1 MNQNRRELIDQLL
14 TFGGELNDPNAR
26 TVAELLLNVALQKIW
41 IAHPF
46 RSFVMPD
53 PYLLGTTAGTRNYIL
68 PPYFGRMASKDRRVQ
83 NLTTG
88 HPIMPIEGGDL
99 YELDPAAGTAVDT
112 GRGDPER
119 YAITGTVGVQTQV
132 SSAGVAL
139 EALSDNEHDT
149 DVHVVVEGLD
159 GDGVFT
165 NLVVSLTAADAR
177 TPVAVGTWKQLQSF
191 SKGWPQAYAAPT
203 SAETLSNAS
212 PYRSSRGNITLRMVG
227 GAATVYQ
234 RLLPH
239 ESLREHF
246 QITFWR
252 TPQAAQSIAIP
263 TLRLPRRLVNDTDP
277 VPMMW
282 GPALFAELRKLWA
295 VNTGEMAETTAA
307 RLVTPEFIDLVAWDN
322 ELRSG
327 GRSHTQPFGYA

>member
-14 TFGGELNDPNAR
+14 TFAGELDDANAR
-26 TVAELLLNVALQKIW
+26 TAAEQLLNVAIQRLW
-41 IAHPF
+41 LAHPF
-46 RSFVMPD
+46 RTFTMPE
-53 PYLLGTTAGTRNYIL
+53 PYALVTTAGTRNYIL
-68 PPYFGRMASKDRRVQ
+68 PPYFGRIASKDQTVR

-88 HPIMPIEGGDL
+88 ARIYPIEGGDL
-99 YELDPAAGTAVDT
+99 YEFDPAAGTAIDT

-119 YAITGTVGVQTQV
+119 YAIGGVVGVQTQV
-132 SSAGVAL
+132 AAGGVAL
-139 EALSDNEHDT
+139 EVLSDSEHDT
-149 DVHVVVEGLD
+149 DVHVVLEGLD
-159 GDGVFT
+159 SAGVYT
-165 NLVVSLTAADAR
+165 HVAVSLSPVDAR
-177 TPVAVGTWKQLQSF
+177 TPVAIGTWQQLQQF
-191 SKGWPQAYAAPT
+191 SKGWPQNITAPT
-203 SAETLSNAS
+203 SAASLSNAS

-246 QITFWR
+246 QITLWR

-263 TLRLPRRLVNDTDP
+263 ILRLPRRLVNDTDP
-277 VPMMW
+277 VPTMW

-295 VNTGEMAETTAA
+295 VNTGDLSEAAAA
-307 RLVTPEFIDLVAWDN
+307 RLVTPEFLELVAWDN

-327 GRSHTQPFGYA
+327 GRSHTQPFGFA